1 MNESNLIRVYE
12 GNSMAEIYHKYR
24 PSYPPIVPQAIMEYL
39 SEKVGSGPQ
48 SQKFEKMLDVGCG
61 TGQSTFIFAPFFR
74 SILGIDISEAQI
86 EKAREI
92 NETENISFQ
101 LVNDHRF
108 PVEDNSIDLVG
119 CGTAA
124 HWLNMPK
131 FLEECKRVLK
141 PNGCCAIYVPALK
154 GISNVEQE
162 GAEKPELHS
171 SLIDIKDIVY
181 RFFQNVHA
189 HDRNYECYN
198 GYMSIYEEI
207 QQDNKQWLKRLK
219 HEMLLTLPQFKAL
232 GSSIGDYHIFMEKEK
247 PSIDPLDVFAS
258 DIKRAL
264 GRENESDDDVKL
276 VLKLEYKV
284 IVCTKQ

>member
-1 MNESNLIRVYE
+1 MNKANLIRVYE
-12 GNSMAEIYHKYR
+12 GKSITEIYFKYR
-24 PSYPPIVPQAIMEYL
+24 PPYPPIVPQAIMEYL
-39 SEKVGSGPQ
+39 SEKMGSSPQ
-48 SQKFEKMLDVGCG
+48 SKKFEKMLDVGCG
-61 TGQSTFIFAPFFR
+61 AGQSTFIFAPFFR

-124 HWLNMPK
+124 HWLNIPK

-141 PNGCCAIYVPALK
+141 PNGCCAIYVDVLK
-154 GISNVEQE
+154 GISNVGQKD
-162 GAEKPELHS
+162 AEKPKPK
-171 SLIDIKDIVY
+171 SLIDINDIVIK
-181 RFFQNVHA
+181 FSQNVHA

-198 GYMSIYEEI
+198 GYKCIYEEI
-207 QQDNKQWLKRLK
+207 QQGNKHWLKRLE
-219 HEMLLTLPQFKAL
+219 HEMLLTLSQFKAFI
-232 GSSIGDYHIFMEKEK
+232 STMGDYHIFMEKEK

-264 GRENESDDDVKL
+264 ERENESDDDVKL
-276 VLKLEYKV
+276 LLKLEYNV